1 MTVSRRALA
10 AAVLALGL
18 VLAGCSGLPQSGPV
32 SVGNAPGDVV
42 DEVTGGSYDAE
53 EPRPGDSPEDIV
65 DGFLRASIS
74 PEQNWET
81 ARHYLADEIA
91 ETWQPAESVTI
102 DATDDREITEIA
114 ASGGVATVTA
124 DVQGEAVLDGDG
136 RYRVASDGT
145 TSLAFELA
153 KDDEGE
159 WRIVTAPDGIVLD
172 GQFFSELYSAHDLYY
187 FDATWTHLVPD
198 RRWFLS
204 RQNARTRIVQ
214 ELVDGAPSEWLAR
227 GVQTAFGG
235 SLQLSRG
242 TVPVDADN
250 VAQIELTGGAGADAE
265 TLGRMTAQLEQSLAS
280 TDVRR
285 IALTVDGEAS
295 DATSAGVSVASTRV
309 DPRPLVL
316 TDDGFGYL
324 AGGEITSV
332 GGMSDVLADFP
343 EDIASIA
350 VSADRQVAAIGLADG
365 GAMRVTAD
373 DRPSAI
379 DTGGRVAAPSLD
391 AYGFIW
397 TVRPDDPRTLTAW
410 SPDLTA
416 RRMAGEWADVSRVK
430 AAEVSRDGSRIAA
443 IVTIGEQQWVVVAA
457 IERDPDGTPLSVGPP
472 RRIAQLRMAG
482 IDLAWIDD
490 ITVGIAA
497 GGSDSA
503 QVIQQP
509 IGAPA
514 RSVAAPLAVVTIGAG
529 DQESPVR
536 LLTDDGAL
544 LTLRGTIPTQSAS
557 DVRVLATQ
565 LGQPE

>member
-1 MTVSRRALA
+1 MTAVRRSLA
-10 AAVLALGL
+10 AAVLAAAL

-32 SVGNAPGDVV
+32 SVGNAPDDVV

-53 EPRPGDSPEDIV
+53 EPRSGDSPEDIV

-81 ARHYLADEIA
+81 ARHYLADDLA
-91 ETWQPAESVTI
+91 ETWQPAASVTI
-102 DATDDREITEIA
+102 DATDDREIAEIA

-136 RYRVASDGT
+136 RYSVASDGT

-153 KDDEGE
+153 KDEEGQ

-172 GQFFSELYSAHDLYY
+172 GQYFAELYSAHDLYY

-198 RRWFLS
+198 RRWFLT

-227 GVQTAFGG
+227 GVQTAFGEN
-235 SLQLSRG
+235 LQLSRG

-250 VAQIELTGGAGADAE
+250 VAQIELTGGAGVDAQ
-265 TLGRMTAQLEQSLAS
+265 TLGRITAQLEQSLAS

-285 IALTVDGEAS
+285 VALTVDGEAS
-295 DATSAGVSVASTRV
+295 DVAATEVASTRT

-324 AGGEITSV
+324 AGGEITPV

-350 VSADRQVAAIGLADG
+350 VSADQQVAAIGLADG

-379 DTGGRVAAPSLD
+379 DTGGRVAPPSLD

-410 SPDLTA
+410 SPDLTP
-416 RRMAGEWADVSRVK
+416 RPMAGEWADVSRVQ

-457 IERDPDGTPLSVGPP
+457 IEREPDGTPLSVGPP

-482 IDLAWIDD
+482 IDLTWIDD

-514 RSVAAPLAVVTIGAG
+514 RSVAAPLAVVTIGVG

-565 LGQPE
+565 LGQTD